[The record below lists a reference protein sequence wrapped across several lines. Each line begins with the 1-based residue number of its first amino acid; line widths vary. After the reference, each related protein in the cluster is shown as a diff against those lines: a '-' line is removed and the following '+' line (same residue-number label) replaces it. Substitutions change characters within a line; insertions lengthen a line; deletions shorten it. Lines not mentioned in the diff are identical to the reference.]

1 MILGFLAT
9 CLSANIH
16 ILLLFIQ
23 IKYDDDD
30 DDDDDGPQRRAVGDW
45 SSRFSHAR
53 PLAAAQ
59 PTDTNIVTL

>member
-30 DDDDDGPQRRAVGDW
+30 DDDDDGPQRRAVGD
-45 SSRFSHAR
+45 
-53 PLAAAQ
+53 
-59 PTDTNIVTL
+59 